1 MSDKT
6 GAYAA
11 AELGSK
17 LRGEDPG
24 ELVRSF
30 AGLVDDKPTLRL
42 LNYYDGLLPPGK
54 SIEETPIGRLII
66 SNAAT
71 ETMDEAVRHG
81 SVSQMKSATGL
92 TGNDKD
98 GQDLYARAAKELGYE
113 GSIGIV
119 FGSPGAGKTATTIDI
134 AQSWRVRTG
143 GTIIGNTTWEG
154 FDYQIHSDVD
164 MLETMASIDGPV
176 LAVLDEIAQELSGF
190 GSGNKAAEK
199 FSNRSLFIR
208 KMEEQHGQYPKR
220 GSMLLVGHTRNKTAK
235 SIRRVASFGID
246 KPSRSDPGRATF
258 LETPG
263 GKDKWTEAGDYK
275 GLTDTAETYAEHE
288 ASAFEIIMDDE
299 DDDDGLDA
307 ESVAKKTEIR
317 TAIKQAQSGMPYKEI
332 ASGLSYS
339 SDWVGKV
346 YRSWRDEN
354 RHTEIVP
361 KQNPPA
367 DE

>member
-30 AGLVDDKPTLRL
+30 AGLVDDKRTLRL

-98 GQDLYARAAKELGYE
+98 GQDLYARAAKELGHE

-176 LAVLDEIAQELSGF
+176 LALLDEIAQELSGF

-199 FSNRSLFIR
+199 FSDRSLFIR

-235 SIRRVASFGID
+235 ASVGLHRSVSTSQVGQIRGARRFGNSRWQRQVDRGGRLQRIDRHGRNLCRTRGERV
-246 KPSRSDPGRATF
+246 RNHHGR
-258 LETPG
+258 
-263 GKDKWTEAGDYK
+263 
-275 GLTDTAETYAEHE
+275 
-288 ASAFEIIMDDE
+288 
-299 DDDDGLDA
+299 
-307 ESVAKKTEIR
+307 R
-317 TAIKQAQSGMPYKEI
+317 
-332 ASGLSYS
+332 
-339 SDWVGKV
+339 
-346 YRSWRDEN
+346 R
-354 RHTEIVP
+354 
-361 KQNPPA
+361 
-367 DE
+367 

>member
-30 AGLVDDKPTLRL
+30 AGLVDDKRTLRL

-98 GQDLYARAAKELGYE
+98 GQDLYARAAKELGHE

-176 LAVLDEIAQELSGF
+176 LALLDEIAQRVVRLRFRATKPLRSSLIARCSSGRWKNNT
-190 GSGNKAAEK
+190 GNTRSAEVCC
-199 FSNRSLFIR
+199 SS
-208 KMEEQHGQYPKR
+208 
-220 GSMLLVGHTRNKTAK
+220 VTRNKTAQK
-235 SIRRVASFGID
+235 ASVGLHRSVSTSQVGQIRGARRFGNSRWQRQVDRGGRLQRIDRHGRNLCRTRGERV
-246 KPSRSDPGRATF
+246 RNHHGR
-258 LETPG
+258 
-263 GKDKWTEAGDYK
+263 
-275 GLTDTAETYAEHE
+275 
-288 ASAFEIIMDDE
+288 
-299 DDDDGLDA
+299 
-307 ESVAKKTEIR
+307 R
-317 TAIKQAQSGMPYKEI
+317 
-332 ASGLSYS
+332 
-339 SDWVGKV
+339 
-346 YRSWRDEN
+346 R
-354 RHTEIVP
+354 
-361 KQNPPA
+361 
-367 DE
+367 